1 MKTSFE
7 YSVVLGHSYSRPTNK
22 TSKHHSN
29 HQITSKNGHH
39 LERVTVSRGIEI
51 ILHDLVELIKGP
63 RRRVAS
69 VLLERLLGVEVLDLI
84 GIDVLRVFLDVFLDG
99 KATEE

>member
-7 YSVVLGHSYSRPTNK
+7 YSVRSRKTNK
-22 TSKHHSN
+22 TSTYHSN
-29 HQITSKNGHH
+29 HQITAKKGHH
-39 LERVTVSRGIEI
+39 LERVTVSRRIET

-63 RRRVAS
+63 RRPVVS
-69 VLLERLLGVEVLDLI
+69 VMLERLLGVEVLDVI